1 MTQEGTSPAGPDQPL
16 EIAWIGTGVM
26 GASMAS
32 HLLAAG
38 HRLRVSTRT
47 RSRAQALLDRGAR
60 WCSTPADAAEGADLA
75 ISIVGLP
82 EDVEAVHLGPRGT
95 LAAQRPPRRIIDMTT
110 SSPALAVRLAEV
122 ARARGVG
129 SLDAPVSGGDVGARQ
144 ATLSIMVGGE
154 RIDFDAVKSVL
165 ARMGRTIVLQGP
177 AGRGQHAKMVNQILI
192 AGTMM
197 GLCEGLRYA
206 ERAGL
211 DAATVLESV
220 SVGAAGSWSLQ
231 NLAPRILRGD
241 FAPGF
246 RIDHFLKDLRI
257 ALEEANRLGLDLPAL
272 ALARRLYEVALAQ
285 GLGDR
290 GTHGLHLTLGATGGS
305 SSVPE
310 P

>member
-1 MTQEGTSPAGPDQPL
+1 MANEGTSPASPDQPL

-38 HRLRVSTRT
+38 HRLRVFTRSK
-47 RSRAQALLDRGAR
+47 SRAQALLDRGAR
-60 WCSTPADAAEGADLA
+60 WTRSPAEAADGADLA
-75 ISIVGLP
+75 VSIVGLP
-82 EDVEAVHLGPRGT
+82 EDVEAVHLGDRGT
-95 LAAQRPPRRIIDMTT
+95 LAAPRPPRRVIDMTT

-122 ARARGVG
+122 ARTRGVG

-154 RIDFDAVKSVL
+154 RGDFDAVKPVL
-165 ARMGRTIVLQGP
+165 ARMGKTIVHQGP

-220 SVGAAGSWSLQ
+220 AVGAAGSWSLQ

-257 ALEEANRLGLDLPAL
+257 ALDEANRLGLDLPGL
-272 ALARRLYEVALAQ
+272 ALARRLYEGALAQ

-290 GTHGLHLTLGATGGS
+290 GTQGLYLTVGASGGS
-305 SSVPE
+305 VAVADP
-310 P
+310 